1 MQKLNHFKFSITRN
15 SQYIIT
21 PFHKSPNIFF
31 ILKQNSDKFK
41 NLIAV
46 IFKPTPEEI
55 RTPDLL
61 VRSQTLYPAELRAL
75 KNIIGNTYINKKRFF
90 FKFFEKFLK
99 NGNKINV

>member
-46 IFKPTPEEI
+46 LFKPYARRDSNSRPFG
-55 RTPDLL
+55 
-61 VRSQTLYPAELRAL
+61 S
-75 KNIIGNTYINKKRFF
+75 
-90 FKFFEKFLK
+90 
-99 NGNKINV
+99 